1 MDEHEQNIKEAV
13 SKMSEHEQN
22 IKEALSNLTR
32 EQIRDLVD
40 AISELSYSMSKFA
53 IENIPVVNE
62 QGREARDEL
71 IECCEYH
78 EKTSTLMSVN

>member
-1 MDEHEQNIKEAV
+1 MAEHEQK
-13 SKMSEHEQN
+13 
-22 IKEALSNLTR
+22 IKEALSKLTP

-40 AISELSYSMSKFA
+40 AISELSYAMSKVA
-53 IENIPVVNE
+53 IETITVVNE

-71 IECCEYH
+71 IKCCEYH

>member
-1 MDEHEQNIKEAV
+1 MTEHEQNIKEAV

-62 QGREARDEL
+62 QGREAREEL
-71 IECCEYH
+71 IKCCEHH
-78 EKTSTLMSVN
+78 EKTSTLMSIN

>member
-1 MDEHEQNIKEAV
+1 
-13 SKMSEHEQN
+13 MSEHEQN
-22 IKEALSNLTR
+22 IKEALSNLTP

-71 IECCEYH
+71 IKCCEYH

>member
-1 MDEHEQNIKEAV
+1 MTEQ
-13 SKMSEHEQN
+13 EQK

-62 QGREARDEL
+62 QCREAREEL
-71 IECCEYH
+71 IKCCEHH
-78 EKTSTLMSVN
+78 EKTSTLMSIN